1 MEQASEVL
9 SATVEVDGEAR
20 TATYFVEHNLINAMI
35 EGRLVIRAVEE
46 VSPEQTVRALLIQE
60 MLAEQRRGGEDTS
73 E

>member
-35 EGRLVIRAVEE
+35 EGRLVIRAVKKD
-46 VSPEQTVRALLIQE
+46 SPARTVRELLIQE
-60 MLAEQRRGGEDTS
+60 LLR
-73 E
+73 